1 MEYLILGISN
11 SVFYGILNYLLIKKI
26 NFKFFSLLVKVIVF
40 YYVLKMNIVISYI
53 ILVLSD
59 YLLLNYLQKDKQ
71 ISLFIASVYNLFLL
85 LVLKLFLNN
94 LPILIFSNL
103 VIFIM
108 MLLYVR
114 KIKFYQEIAI
124 KYYLI
129 LSIINLLLL
138 SLIEFI
144 SEYVLMGNLAKIV
157 ILSIILIIMIIECLI
172 IKIFENQAYT
182 SYLNRLNNQYQ
193 MTNQYLNDLTQFHRQ
208 VTKYQHDFNNH
219 LLIINNL
226 INLDVNQAKDY
237 LKQLSNDAKAIKTVI
252 NCNNQY
258 LNIIFNQK
266 ISQNPDLNF
275 EIEIMINDQ
284 LNIDKKICSLLLN
297 LIDNAINAAKLTLDK
312 RISIKIV
319 GKAKMLLIE
328 ISNSVKEKVDIAKI
342 KTHSTRKGLLI
353 IEEIVNDHQGM
364 MEYQSSDDLLT
375 CKIMINL

>member
-11 SVFYGILNYLLIKKI
+11 SVFYGVLNYLLIKKI
-26 NFKFFSLLVKVIVF
+26 NFKYLSLLVKIIVF

-114 KIKFYQEIAI
+114 KIKFYQEITI

-193 MTNQYLNDLTQFHRQ
+193 VTNQYLNDLTQFHRQ